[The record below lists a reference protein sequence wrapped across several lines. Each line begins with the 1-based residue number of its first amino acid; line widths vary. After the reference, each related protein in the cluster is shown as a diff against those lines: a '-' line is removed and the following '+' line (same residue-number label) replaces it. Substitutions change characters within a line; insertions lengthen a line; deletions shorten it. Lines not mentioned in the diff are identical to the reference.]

1 MDGQQQNEEGAS
13 VIAKGKHV
21 VPNGVAVEEL
31 DGGKKKLLKECP
43 AKLQELLSA
52 KNLVP
57 VYDAMVDEIV
67 NQPKTR
73 SAFSKWHDMEIVSVL
88 DKFRDQFADKAV
100 KVALCKR
107 ESSGGTSRW
116 LEFIDTD
123 IVPTYVPQYDVNNF
137 SDQVIKTIYTTL
149 HFPNGVAVEK
159 LSSWSSRKK
168 LREEIPPKVQEMM
181 EQKGLMDQYESLVNH
196 IVEAH
201 QGNFR
206 KWNLEKIHEILH
218 AYKPMFEPKG
228 VSLFVSHKEEYV
240 HHGQG
245 GHLEI
250 FRWLEFVDRDL
261 QPNYYPQRGA
271 DSKKETKCCIQ

>member
-1 MDGQQQNEEGAS
+1 MDNQQQEEGAT
-13 VIAKGKHV
+13 VIAKGKHI

-43 AKLQELLSA
+43 KKLQEMLLA
-52 KNLVP
+52 KDLVT

-73 SAFSKWHDMEIVSVL
+73 NAFGKWHDMEIVSVL
-88 DKFRDQFADKAV
+88 DNFRDQFADKAV
-100 KVALCKR
+100 KVVLCTR
-107 ESSGGTSRW
+107 ESSAGTSRW
-116 LEFIDTD
+116 LEFIDVD
-123 IVPTYVPQYDVNNF
+123 IVPTYVPQYDVNNL
-137 SDQVIKTIYTTL
+137 SEQVIKTVYTTL
-149 HFPNGVAVEK
+149 KFPNGVAIEK
-159 LSSWSSRKK
+159 LGSWSSRKK
-168 LREEIPPKVQEMM
+168 LKEEIPPKVQEMM
-181 EQKGLMDQYESLVNH
+181 EQKGLMDQYDSLVNH
-196 IVEAH
+196 IVDAH

-228 VSLFVSHKEEYV
+228 VSLFVAHKEEYI

-245 GHLEI
+245 GHMEV
-250 FRWLEFVDRDL
+250 FRWLEFVDRNL

-271 DSKKETKCCIQ
+271 DSKKEKCIIQ